1 MLFTNSSSHCVQ
13 WKCLQKQHTTELQFH
28 YLDIVRKNDGKKNLL
43 MKVERRNENGNN
55 IKKTSSELMWTMT
68 YNNSMEFI
76 LCRKMK
82 WHQKKTRNSEWLKKY
97 TEQASERRK
106 KRELR
111 NVRFCVC
118 ALWDVDMQRA
128 KSTIKLA
135 MGMTR
140 CQHSYIQNGNGT
152 VRREKKKFTQF
163 HPQSSQYHPYCVP
176 YKQANTQ

>member
-1 MLFTNSSSHCVQ
+1 MYKCHRNLLVYSHSHFLFSSSSSFVSMLFTNSSSHCVQ

-106 KRELR
+106 KE
-111 NVRFCVC
+111 NY
-118 ALWDVDMQRA
+118 
-128 KSTIKLA
+128 
-135 MGMTR
+135 GMWGFVYAR
-140 CQHSYIQNGNGT
+140 Y
-152 VRREKKKFTQF
+152 EM
-163 HPQSSQYHPYCVP
+163 
-176 YKQANTQ
+176 